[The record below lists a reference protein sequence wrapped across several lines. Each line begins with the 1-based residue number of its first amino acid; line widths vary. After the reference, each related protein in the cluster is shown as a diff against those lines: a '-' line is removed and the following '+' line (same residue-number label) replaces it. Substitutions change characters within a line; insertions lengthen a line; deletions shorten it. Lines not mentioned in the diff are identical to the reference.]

1 MREVTHDFQFSPFLA
16 GITKNFLMSYL
27 QRFKSKST
35 QENYCLAINEFS
47 DYIKKD
53 LLNASSDD
61 CRRYILHLEA
71 KRNSGQLRNST
82 LAKKKY
88 QLSSLYSAFCE
99 VHARKT
105 LSLPEDFMNHFSNI
119 RTDVPPESFRY
130 EKVPNLKDIDAL
142 HRFLIKNDPMTDI
155 AVLLSFKGFL
165 TTEEFRTLTVSDFLV
180 DAGGRMVVRIANPAF
195 PLEIRYNSVPED
207 VKDILMPYFD
217 AIGRR
222 KSHDVLKLFAKKNGS
237 LYTARALRLKLQN
250 ACETCGIPRYT
261 FNDFRNA
268 GVVYAVSYHADVS
281 VVANSLGYKSNTHLR
296 KLSSLQVTVNDAAE
310 LMGISF
316 KPTCQMKE

>member
-1 MREVTHDFQFSPFLA
+1 MREVTHNFQFSPFLA
-16 GITKNFLMSYL
+16 SATKNFLMSYL

-35 QENYCLAINEFS
+35 QESYCLAINEFS

-53 LLNASSDD
+53 LLVASSED

-71 KRNSGQLRNST
+71 KRNNGRLKNST

-88 QLSSLYSAFCE
+88 QLSSVYSVFCE
-99 VHARKT
+99 KHSRKA
-105 LSLPEDFMNHFSNI
+105 LSLPENFMNHFSDI

-130 EKVPNLKDIDAL
+130 EKVPNLKDIDTL
-142 HRFLIKNDPMTDI
+142 HRFLIENDPMTDI
-155 AVLLSFKGFL
+155 AILLSFKGFL
-165 TTEEFRTLTVSDFLV
+165 TTEEFRTLAVSDFLV
-180 DAGGRMVVRIANPAF
+180 DASGHMVVRIANPAF
-195 PLEIRYNSVPED
+195 PLEVRYNSIPED
-207 VKDILMPYFD
+207 IKDILMPYFD

-222 KSHDVLKLFAKKNGS
+222 KSHDAPKLFSKKNGS

-250 ACETCGIPRYT
+250 ACEACGIPRYT

-268 GVVYAVSYHADVS
+268 GVVYAVSYHADIS
-281 VVANSLGYKSNTHLR
+281 IVANSLGYKSNTHLG

-316 KPTCQMKE
+316 KPTYQMKE